1 MTVLLTR
8 KAVLQGAM
16 ETSYNSPASVGASD
30 GFLISN
36 PAFTIKPNVLERNFV
51 RNDLSPMPFIIGR
64 KLASMEFETELRGN
78 GLQNSGL
85 AAQAAMITRLFR
97 ASGYAM
103 SQNPGGLVKG
113 PFDQGCEFRSN
124 PAT

>member
-16 ETSYNSPASVGASD
+16 ETSYKSPASVGVND

-85 AAQAAMITRLFR
+85 A
-97 ASGYAM
+97 S
-103 SQNPGGLVKG
+103 
-113 PFDQGCEFRSN
+113 
-124 PAT
+124 ATPR